1 VIVVFTI
8 IKGKVKIQYLWAIVT
23 AIWLEIWMGGSTS
36 GLIFFLG
43 SSPISCQS
51 ARQRIVALLSCK
63 VEYVAATTA
72 SCQVVW
78 LARLMSEILNREIQR
93 PELKIDNKS
102 AISLIKNPVL
112 NDRSY
117 HIDTRFHLIRE
128 YEASGQVSVQFI
140 RTCEQLGDIL
150 TKQVT

>member
-1 VIVVFTI
+1 V
-8 IKGKVKIQYLWAIVT
+8 
-23 AIWLEIWMGGSTS
+23 
-36 GLIFFLG
+36 
-43 SSPISCQS
+43 
-51 ARQRIVALLSCK
+51 ARSSCK

-112 NDRSY
+112 NDRSC
-117 HIDTRFHLIRE
+117 HIDTCFHLIRE